1 MLHGVARLAYDGSM
15 HPDKPSDT
23 GAPPIQHV
31 INVLSERLRWQCERR
46 QDAVNHLHERS
57 GPDGPSPDMKTP
69 LVPTLDRHNQLIAA
83 LGTAIAALGRVND
96 L

>member
-1 MLHGVARLAYDGSM
+1 MIQGVAQLAYDGAM
-15 HPDKPSDT
+15 HPKNPEAI

-31 INVLSERLRWQCERR
+31 INILTDRLKWQTERR
-46 QDAVNHLHERS
+46 EDSVRELHRCS
-57 GPDGPSPDMKTP
+57 GPGGPSPDTKTT
-69 LVPTLDRHNQLIAA
+69 LVPTLDRNNQIIAA